1 MIIRKSKHICNSHN
15 PTHRPKIAKEL
26 ALPPQTKLFLK
37 NFPTLQKIKIHRHT
51 ARQTKQTMKEKLN
64 IDKGYIDTK
73 EGRPAGNS
81 GFAKKRV
88 QWLIE
93 HSTSH
98 QLLSYID
105 SFELRN
111 PLLRKAAKRYNTA

>member
-1 MIIRKSKHICNSHN
+1 MTTI
-15 PTHRPKIAKEL
+15 T
-26 ALPPQTKLFLK
+26 
-37 NFPTLQKIKIHRHT
+37 
-51 ARQTKQTMKEKLN
+51 
-64 IDKGYIDTK
+64 
-73 EGRPAGNS
+73 PAGNS

-98 QLLSYID
+98 QLLCYVD

-111 PLLRKAAKRYNTA
+111 PLLRKAAKRYQQP

>member
-1 MIIRKSKHICNSHN
+1 MQFAQAN
-15 PTHRPKIAKEL
+15 A
-26 ALPPQTKLFLK
+26 QTKNCKRACFANSDK
-37 NFPTLQKIKIHRHT
+37 IVFKKFHNASKKIKIHRHT
-51 ARQTKQTMKEKLN
+51 ARQTQQTMTRKLN
-64 IDKGYIDTK
+64 IDKAYSDTTDR
-73 EGRPAGNS
+73 RPAGNS

-98 QLLSYID
+98 QILWCID

-111 PLLRKAAKRYNTA
+111 PLLRKAANRWQ

>member
-1 MIIRKSKHICNSHN
+1 MQFAQAN
-15 PTHRPKIAKEL
+15 T
-26 ALPPQTKLFLK
+26 QTKNCKRACFVNADK
-37 NFPTLQKIKIHRHT
+37 IVFKKFPNASKKIKIHQLT
-51 ARQTKQTMKEKLN
+51 AQQTQQTMTRKLN
-64 IDKGYIDTK
+64 IDKAYNDTVDR
-73 EGRPAGNS
+73 RPAGNS

-98 QLLSYID
+98 QILCYID

-111 PLLRKAAKRYNTA
+111 PLLRKAANR